1 MSPERNRKSQR
12 EEKPKPSQ
20 GIGEVFL
27 IDLVDFLNNVDENR
41 VDVIVGMTTSQTW
54 KAASAALFPLYFVLS
69 SWNSFILS

>member
-12 EEKPKPSQ
+12 EEKPSQ

-54 KAASAALFPLYFVLS
+54 KAASAALFSLYFVLS